1 MFLTSE
7 FIVGWEVD
15 MYSTTEDDGSVEVC
29 LSVRTEIV
37 LQTPAVFNV
46 ATSSGEAEGNSLV
59 LTEL

>member
-1 MFLTSE
+1 
-7 FIVGWEVD
+7 

-46 ATSSGEAEGNSLV
+46 ATASGEAEGNSLV